1 MKYFNYRNITKVVLL
16 SLTASVYAESYKIN
30 VTYKDQPQPMPSAL
44 GAQMVSV
51 SSSGSPKAKSA
62 VLNVEPDKT
71 LQEEIDKYV
80 KENRLVSKEKF
91 IETYGVPM
99 AAFVLARMLSKQ
111 DPSIRYALPTG
122 IKYQL
127 NSQQV
132 MPNATSEYTG
142 ENVTQWFRQAW
153 DMGNSTSTTTGI
165 DAPGAWALING
176 KSLSPVY
183 VAVIDDGVAPNAPYD
198 FKSRLDYSN
207 SYNFLYDEETDQVQM
222 NGDIYANTI
231 FHGTHV
237 GGTIFANGPNIT
249 GVVGNILETQAYALR
264 AITASQGGGS
274 IKIAELWAVDQI
286 KNPQVLEEFPYL
298 NGFIDN
304 PLPAKVLN
312 QSYGV
317 SRFDSGDNPVMT
329 LDAWVDN
336 IFIPTCQIAK
346 FVNDLVNATG
356 AVQVMAAGNDGHG
369 LINDSASGCPNIFAV
384 VAEATGPNGE
394 LTDYSTRYDA
404 QAYAEYEQFRDIL
417 QEELGAVQPQSVIVR
432 APGGDTNVTLPG
444 DVSGGVYSSVN
455 CPTLAGSDAPTP
467 GQNLDCYG
475 AYNGTSM
482 AAPHVSGMVALIYM
496 LQPSANYSYV
506 ANILQKSANERGVL
520 SARKIVENILNDS
533 SSSSSDDSTNNTALV
548 VTLSV
553 VGGVAAI
560 TAAVLA
566 AYFFWPEGEEASS
579 STAVN

>member
-51 SSSGSPKAKSA
+51 SSSGSPKAKAA
-62 VLNVEPDKT
+62 VLNVEPDKA
-71 LQEEIDKYV
+71 LQDEIDKYV

-111 DPSIRYALPTG
+111 DPSIRYALPAG

-153 DMGNSTSTTTGI
+153 DMGNSTSSTTGI

-249 GVVGNILETQAYALR
+249 GVVGNIPETQAYALR
-264 AITASQGGGS
+264 VINDSTS
-274 IKIAELWAVDQI
+274 IGPFTVAELWAVNQI
-286 KNPQVLEEFPYL
+286 KNPQVIEKYPYL
-298 NGFIDN
+298 NNFIDN
-304 PLPAKVLN
+304 PQPAKVLN
-312 QSYGV
+312 QSYAE
-317 SRFDSGDNPVMT
+317 SRFKNDLPTMS
-329 LDAWVDN
+329 LDAWVN
-336 IFIPTCQIAK
+336 TVFIPFCENAK
-346 FVNDLVNATG
+346 FVNDLVNDTG
-356 AVQVMAAGNDGHG
+356 AVQVMAAGNDAHS
-369 LINDSASGCPNIFAV
+369 LINDFPSGCPNIFAV
-384 VAEATGPNGE
+384 VVEATGPNGE
-394 LTDYSTRYDA
+394 LTDYSTRYDVE
-404 QAYAEYEQFRDIL
+404 AYAEYEQFRDIL
-417 QEELGAVQPQSVIVR
+417 QEELGAVQPQSAIVR

-455 CPTLAGSDAPTP
+455 CPTPAGSDNPTP
-467 GQNLDCYG
+467 GQNLDCYDSWE
-475 AYNGTSM
+475 GTSM
-482 AAPHVSGMVALIYM
+482 AVPHVSGMVALIYM
-496 LQPSANYSYV
+496 LHPSANYSYV
-506 ANILQKSANERGVL
+506 ANILQKSANEQGVL
-520 SARKIVENILNDS
+520 NARKIVENVLNDS

-566 AYFFWPEGEEASS
+566 AYFFWPEGEETSS
-579 STAVN
+579 NP